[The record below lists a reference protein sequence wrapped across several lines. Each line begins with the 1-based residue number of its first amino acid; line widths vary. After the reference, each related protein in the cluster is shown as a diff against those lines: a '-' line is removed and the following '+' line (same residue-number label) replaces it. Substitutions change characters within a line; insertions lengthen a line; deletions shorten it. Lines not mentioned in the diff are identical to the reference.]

1 MKIINNKNWNTHPST
16 NRSAPAQLQPICNV
30 DTWNIKY
37 GYIELHPPIME
48 RMETYDTWV
57 HLWMLKPRAV
67 YAFFHTKLC
76 FCCFDLHCLGDLG
89 SGLAHIWLYTCCIQH
104 IPPLHLTIC
113 LLKVGLLHM
122 WCHKLM
128 KMLWL
133 CGMSTKQCTTSQ
145 HENVSQWNTW
155 GVVLLW
161 ATSIQDVYGV
171 NITQTQIPSLSFD
184 FVGFGFFFI
193 EFTSASIS
201 SKSSIFAFVSILTKR
216 FFS

>member
-16 NRSAPAQLQPICNV
+16 NRSAPAQLQPICSV

-37 GYIELHPPIME
+37 GYIELNPPFMA

-67 YAFFHTKLC
+67 YAFFTPSFAFVALLRIVLEILVLGLHISGCTLAASSIFRRFIWPFVFLKWVC
-76 FCCFDLHCLGDLG
+76 CTCGVTSWWKCFDCVACPQNNVPQA
-89 SGLAHIWLYTCCIQH
+89 S
-104 IPPLHLTIC
+104 
-113 LLKVGLLHM
+113 
-122 WCHKLM
+122 M
-128 KMLWL
+128 K
-133 CGMSTKQCTTSQ
+133 
-145 HENVSQWNTW
+145 NVSQWNTW

-171 NITQTQIPSLSFD
+171 SITQTQIPLLTFD

-201 SKSSIFAFVSILTKR
+201 SKSSIFAFVSILIKR